1 MGYINDYIRELN
13 ESAAVM
19 ESAQQNAIP
28 TPPPFHSQ
36 KALSLVEIINRWHE
50 CRPVPDRFRPIPLGR
65 LSALLGHSRE
75 MTAAALILANWT
87 EKKSAC
93 TSIWTPPN
101 LTNTGV

>member
-1 MGYINDYIRELN
+1 MDYINDYIRELN
-13 ESAAVM
+13 ESAAVT
-19 ESAQQNAIP
+19 ESAHQKAIP

-36 KALSLVEIINRWHE
+36 KALSLVELINRWHE

-93 TSIWTPPN
+93 TSIWTPPTFKN
-101 LTNTGV
+101 KGV

>member
-13 ESAAVM
+13 ESASVT
-19 ESAQQNAIP
+19 ESAHQKTIQ

-36 KALSLVEIINRWHE
+36 KALELAGIINRWHE
-50 CRPVPDRFRPIPLGR
+50 CRPVPERFRPIPLGR

-75 MTAAALILANWT
+75 MTAAALALAHWT

-93 TSIWTPPN
+93 ASIWTPPN